1 MPTTRLR
8 DLVGRS
14 PRQGIELPAW
24 IERLVSIGIVSKDE
38 QIVRRQRC
46 VNVASFAVIATA
58 ASHLIINSVH
68 DFHGLLSVNVDN
80 VLQLVG
86 ALLVPRLH
94 RFGQHAGAVVLILL
108 ILFGHMFI
116 VWSFGL
122 ASQLQ
127 VYFTLAGAMLF
138 FFGVQNWRLFLPFF
152 ILYVIALVFALKFAP
167 EFGFV
172 IPGDRDYRELLS
184 TQAMINTIVIN
195 AALLFYALTALHR
208 AEIELQDQH
217 ERSETLIATVMPTS
231 IAARIKSG
239 RGERIADRIDM
250 LTVMFADLSGF
261 TEAARDLAPE
271 EVVDFLDALVRRL
284 DELCEQEGV
293 EKIKTIGDS
302 YMAAA
307 GFDGQAVEGAV
318 AVGRL
323 ALKMLEAAEQAPPL
337 GQRKLKLRI
346 GIHCGPATAGIIGDM
361 RFSYDVWGDAV
372 NVASR
377 MESHGVP
384 GCIHVSE
391 SFRQLIGD
399 AFTSE
404 DRGPIDIKSV
414 GAARTFFL
422 VAPAQACAIPLAPAC
437 SEETAAPAPASRG
450 PQA

>member
-1 MPTTRLR
+1 MPMTRLR

-24 IERLVSIGIVSKDE
+24 LEHLVSIGIVSKDE

-46 VNVASFAVIATA
+46 VNVASFAVVATA

-68 DFHGLLSVNVDN
+68 DFRGLLPVNIDN
-80 VLQLVG
+80 LFMLVG
-86 ALLVPRLH
+86 ALLMPRLH
-94 RFGQHAGAVVLILL
+94 RFGQHAGAVALILL

-127 VYFTLAGAMLF
+127 VYFTLGGAMLF

-152 ILYVIALVFALKFAP
+152 GVYVIALVVALKFAP
-167 EFGFV
+167 EFGLV
-172 IPGDRDYRELLS
+172 MPWDRDFRELLS

-195 AALLFYALTALHR
+195 AALLFYALTALHS

-217 ERSETLIATVMPTS
+217 ERSETLIATVMPAS

-239 RGERIADRIDM
+239 ERIADHIDM
-250 LTVMFADLSGF
+250 LSVMFADLSGF
-261 TEAARDLAPE
+261 TEAAHDLAPGQI
-271 EVVDFLDALVRRL
+271 VDFLDALVRRL
-284 DELCEQEGV
+284 DELCEQHGV

-307 GFDGQAVEGAV
+307 GFDGHAVEGAI

-323 ALKMLEAAEQAPPL
+323 ALKMLDAAEQAPPL

-346 GIHCGPATAGIIGDM
+346 GIHCGAATAGIIGDI

-372 NVASR
+372 NLASR

-384 GCIHVSE
+384 GRIHVSE
-391 SFRQLIGD
+391 PFQHLAGA
-399 AFTSE
+399 AFTFE
-404 DRGPIDIKSV
+404 DRGSTDIKSV
-414 GAARTFFL
+414 GTTRTFFL
-422 VAPAQACAIPLAPAC
+422 VAQAQSCAVPLAPAATQ
-437 SEETAAPAPASRG
+437 EGPAHALGSRS
-450 PQA
+450 PKS